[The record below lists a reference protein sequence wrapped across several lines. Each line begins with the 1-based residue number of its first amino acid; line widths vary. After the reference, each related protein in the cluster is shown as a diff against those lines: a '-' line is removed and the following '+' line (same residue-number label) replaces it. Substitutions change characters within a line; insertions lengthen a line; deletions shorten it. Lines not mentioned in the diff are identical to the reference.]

1 MKDLDYRQ
9 AMSLPDPQP
18 CGCPGAQEILADL
31 DDDLLDLQPGE
42 RLWKLY
48 CFRTAGHATGLR
60 HRIYTKRK
68 TNGRLTLVT
77 FAVHNPPDAN
87 NGANGHPISKAVRS
101 GIARVPD
108 LTVEDLDRIINAIRR
123 QVQAAAETCEEI
135 DLTQFATLQEQIAWL
150 EEQPAE

>member
-1 MKDLDYRQ
+1 MI
-9 AMSLPDPQP
+9 DPNHRP
-18 CGCPGAQEILADL
+18 NTPFSNPHPSGCPGAQEILADL

-48 CFRTAGHATGLR
+48 CFRIAGHATGLR

-77 FAVHNPPDAN
+77 FAVHNPTDTRR
-87 NGANGHPISKAVRS
+87 GANGHPTPRAVRS

-108 LTVEDLDRIINAIRR
+108 LAVEDLERIIVAIRR
-123 QVQAAAETCEEI
+123 EVQATPETCDEI
-135 DLTQFATLQEQIAWL
+135 DLSHFATLQEQIAWL
-150 EEQPAE
+150 EGQ

>member
-1 MKDLDYRQ
+1 MMDSDYRQ
-9 AMSLPDPQP
+9 AMPPFDRQP

-48 CFRTAGHATGLR
+48 CFRTADHATGLR

-68 TNGRLTLVT
+68 PNGRLALIT
-77 FAVHNPPDAN
+77 FAVHNPPDAR
-87 NGANGHPISKAVRS
+87 NGANGHPAPKAVRS

-108 LTVEDLDRIINAIRR
+108 LSVEDLDRIIVAIRR
-123 QVQAAAETCEEI
+123 QIQATPETCEEV
-135 DLTQFATLQEQIAWL
+135 DLSHFATLQDQIAWL
-150 EEQPAE
+150 EAQ